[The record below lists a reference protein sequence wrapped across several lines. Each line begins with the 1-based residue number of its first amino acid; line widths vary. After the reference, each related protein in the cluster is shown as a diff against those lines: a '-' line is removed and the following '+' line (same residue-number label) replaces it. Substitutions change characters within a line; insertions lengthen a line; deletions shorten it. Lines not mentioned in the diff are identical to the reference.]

1 MIALADKI
9 EKSFGGRVLYTAA
22 TLQLNAGER
31 WGLVGPNGA
40 GKTTLLKIIMGQETP
55 DAGTVTFARDT
66 TIGYLE
72 QETHL
77 AGEKSALAEV
87 IDSAS
92 EIKEL
97 ERRIADMEHQIAD
110 AAPGQ
115 DIDRLLERYGAA
127 QDRFERLGGYELD
140 ARARQILGGL
150 GFPVSEFD
158 KPAREFSGGWQMRIA
173 LSKLLLRHPDL
184 LLLDEPTNHLDLESV
199 KWLESFLASYDGA
212 VLLVSH
218 DRAFMDACVSHV
230 AALENKRLMTYTGN
244 YSGYLHQRE
253 DNLEQL
259 RAKRA
264 AQERDIAHMETFIE
278 RFRYKPTKARQ
289 VQERVKKLEKVK
301 EELVVLP
308 ESSKKVHF
316 RFPDPPRTGDMVVSL
331 EGIAKAY
338 DSNLVY
344 EDVSLSLYRGD
355 HVALVGPN
363 GAGKSTLMKLI
374 NGHERP
380 TAGRVEL
387 GQNVTQAY
395 YAQHQLETL
404 NEGNTVLGEMDE
416 AAPGWTTSEERR
428 LLGAFLF
435 HGDDVDKRVSV
446 LSGGERARLALAKM
460 LVAPDPLLCLDEP
473 TNHLDIDSVDVL
485 ERALVDFPGTIVL
498 ISHDEHLVRAL
509 ANKVIDVRDHTVTVY
524 DGDYDYYLFKRAELE
539 ARAAEETTGVVAQAP
554 RPGAQAPRPGAQAP
568 AAAVEADVK
577 AQGRNVKTREQR
589 RAEAEARN
597 AANRAL
603 RAERKR
609 LKEVEAALG
618 PMRERYDQ
626 LMELM
631 ASEELYADADRFD
644 QCMREYNALSKKIPA
659 LEEEWLELTEKIE
672 EGS

>member
-97 ERRIADMEHQIAD
+97 ERRIADMEHQIAG

-554 RPGAQAPRPGAQAP
+554 RPGAQAP
-568 AAAVEADVK
+568 AAADEADVK